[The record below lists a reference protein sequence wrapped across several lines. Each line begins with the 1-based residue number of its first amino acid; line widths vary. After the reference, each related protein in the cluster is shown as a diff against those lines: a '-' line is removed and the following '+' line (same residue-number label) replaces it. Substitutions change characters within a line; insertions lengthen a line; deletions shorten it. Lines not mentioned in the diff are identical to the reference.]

1 VLDIVRDNPET
12 RHQVA
17 EWAASAR
24 DRGVVGLGL
33 GGTEQGHPPE
43 WFADAFA
50 VAREA
55 GVHSLPHAGE
65 VDGPESVWGAIRAL
79 GAERIRHGVR
89 SVEDQALVAYLRDQ
103 QIPLEVCPTSN
114 LCLGVYTSYEEHPIR
129 WLWEQGVYVTVNSD
143 DPPMFNTDLVNEYQM
158 LADHLDFTTGELE
171 QMSLSALRASYL
183 PAERKAALEQE
194 FGTEFARLRAK
205 YST

>member
-1 VLDIVRDNPET
+1 
-12 RHQVA
+12 
-17 EWAASAR
+17 
-24 DRGVVGLGL
+24 
-33 GGTEQGHPPE
+33 
-43 WFADAFA
+43 

-65 VDGPESVWGAIRAL
+65 VDGPQSVWGAIRAL

-103 QIPLEVCPTSN
+103 QIPLELCPTSN
-114 LCLGVYTSYEEHPIR
+114 LCLGVYPAYEEHPIR
-129 WLWEQGVYVTVNSD
+129 WLWEQRVYVTVNSD
-143 DPPMFNTDLVNEYQM
+143 DPPLFNTDLVNEYQM

-171 QMSLSALRASYL
+171 QMSLSALRASFL

-194 FGTEFARLRAK
+194 FGTEFAQLRAK
-205 YST
+205 YPA